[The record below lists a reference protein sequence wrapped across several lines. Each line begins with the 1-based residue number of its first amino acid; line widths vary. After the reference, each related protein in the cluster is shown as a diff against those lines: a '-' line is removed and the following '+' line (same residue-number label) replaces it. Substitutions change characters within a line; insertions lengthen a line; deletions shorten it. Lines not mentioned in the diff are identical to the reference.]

1 MDLSGLEKNR
11 HEMNISRE
19 SIEYIT
25 KTIKNNKL
33 KNVLEIGTF
42 NGYSALKLSAAAE
55 HVTTIEI
62 DKVAAEIAKSN
73 FIEYKSGN
81 IKILIGDAKD
91 ILRKMNENF
100 DLVLIDAM
108 KKEYREYLVNSLRLV
123 KKGFVYADNTVSHK
137 EYMNDFFEYL
147 NKNKLDWKEL
157 GIGKGLVEIRVGVNN
172 GH

>member
-1 MDLSGLEKNR
+1 MD
-11 HEMNISRE
+11 
-19 SIEYIT
+19 SIEYII

-42 NGYSALKLSAAAE
+42 NGYSALKLSAAAKQ
-55 HVTTIEI
+55 VTTIEI

-73 FIEYKSGN
+73 FVKYKSSN
-81 IKILIGDAKD
+81 IKILIGDAKE

-108 KKEYREYLVNSLRLV
+108 KKEYKEYFMHSLRLV

-137 EYMNDFFEYL
+137 KYMDDFFECL
-147 NKNKLDWKEL
+147 NKNRLNWKEL
-157 GIGKGLVEIRVGVNN
+157 GIGKGVVEIRVGVNN